1 METSTIFLSHGL
13 WHCSPFLDTGFPAE
27 KHQQNPTET
36 TEVGGLQ
43 EGYRK
48 LVLYLEP
55 KATTTCMDQS
65 HSKNSQV
72 PKDWGNRS
80 MLGSLVEISHQPLL
94 VHKSL
99 LLPCCISKSDFKS
112 SEENYISLKMPD
124 GLPAPILLFVI

>member
-1 METSTIFLSHGL
+1 METRTISLSHGL
-13 WHCSPFLDTGFPAE
+13 WHCSPFLDTDF
-27 KHQQNPTET
+27 QQKNTSKIPQKQRLADCKRVT
-36 TEVGGLQ
+36 G
-43 EGYRK
+43 K

-55 KATTTCMDQS
+55 KATTSCMDQS

-80 MLGSLVEISHQPLL
+80 MLGSPVEISHQPLL
-94 VHKSL
+94 VRKSL
-99 LLPCCISKSDFKS
+99 LFPCCISKSDFKS